1 MARCIRK
8 TLRWSASNKRIN
20 RSPSSDASRSTPLK
34 AAKWSFSRCT
44 GGRWKAQV
52 ADSGPMLSN
61 EADREVSRR
70 LEVDVDSPV
79 FFWFS
84 YLLSHFYL
92 AKLKH
97 NTTGHIEKI
106 CKTYAESSVL

>member
-1 MARCIRK
+1 
-8 TLRWSASNKRIN
+8 
-20 RSPSSDASRSTPLK
+20 
-34 AAKWSFSRCT
+34 
-44 GGRWKAQV
+44 
-52 ADSGPMLSN
+52 MLSN

-70 LEVDVDSPV
+70 LEVDVDSTG
-79 FFWFS
+79 FFGVS

-106 CKTYAESSVL
+106 CKTYAESSV